1 LTNDDHVD
9 VTEEDDMEARIKNP
23 AMLVPGALQ
32 AILALGESAKQAD
45 IPEETLELVH
55 LRVSQING
63 CSLCVDLHATHFA
76 GPEGIT
82 AKEFGV
88 AAWREMPYYDDAE
101 RAALAL
107 AECVTRQADSTD
119 VVPDAV
125 WAEAAAHYDD
135 AQLASLLVHIA
146 TVNVFNRL
154 NAATRQPA
162 GSVAL

>member
-1 LTNDDHVD
+1 MQPRMTHPVFAVPAALKALAAYSRAG
-9 VTEEDDMEARIKNP
+9 EDLGVP
-23 AMLVPGALQ
+23 A
-32 AILALGESAKQAD
+32 
-45 IPEETLELVH
+45 ETLELVH

-107 AECVTRQADSTD
+107 AECVTRQADSTA

-125 WAEAAAHYDD
+125 WAGAAEHYDD